1 MSGIYYL
8 TLLLVLTSSIWKDR
22 KFLILLFLDFSA
34 AILICWRRKWHPT
47 LVLLPGKSHGRRSL
61 IGYSLWGR
69 KESDTTERLH
79 FTPFTHFILYH
90 WRRKWQPTPVFL
102 PGESHGQRSLAGHGA
117 WGCRESDTTEVTE
130 HILIYNLKGFF
141 EEFLFLFTFCV
152 TLISLKINT
161 SGKCSRLLYDTWSFC
176 VGLTAQLGYSSLS
189 YDLCILLIY
198 AFCNI
203 L

>member
-8 TLLLVLTSSIWKDR
+8 TLLLVLTSSIWKAR

-34 AILICWRRKWHPT
+34 AILIYWRRKWHPT
-47 LVLLPGKSHGRRSL
+47 PVLLPGKSHGRRSL
-61 IGYSLWGR
+61 VGYSPWGR
-69 KESDTTERLH
+69 
-79 FTPFTHFILYH
+79 
-90 WRRKWQPTPVFL
+90 
-102 PGESHGQRSLAGHGA
+102 
-117 WGCRESDTTEVTE
+117 RESDTTEVTE
-130 HILIYNLKGFF
+130 HILIYNFKGFF

-161 SGKCSRLLYDTWSFC
+161 SGKCSRLLHDTRSFC
-176 VGLTAQLGYSSLS
+176 VGLTAQLGYSSLL